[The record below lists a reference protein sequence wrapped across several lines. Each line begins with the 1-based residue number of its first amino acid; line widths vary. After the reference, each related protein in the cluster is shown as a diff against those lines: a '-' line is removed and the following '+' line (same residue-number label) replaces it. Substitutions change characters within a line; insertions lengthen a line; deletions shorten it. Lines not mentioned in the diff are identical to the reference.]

1 VHIVWINKNPWRKP
15 GPIVYMGLLNALAF
29 AWNEIP
35 TTYFVGAGAQSDTDT
50 DLREFYGVEPH
61 PRLTIARISES
72 RTQRRAVYT
81 AACAQIEKLAR
92 DGESVLVCTREL
104 GCLPALLALRKRY
117 PEKIRVLHECHDYY
131 LTTRHLPKR
140 DFAALRRQ
148 WSERL
153 LLPRL
158 DGLICLTEHQRA
170 LYQQHLPQLPAIALP
185 LGTLPQSP
193 TGTFSET
200 LTDALIEQR
209 RQARSV
215 AYIGHLHDYKGLEEL
230 FALAIAL
237 KPHNIALHTY
247 GGGGAQNESLR
258 QRALKDGVESTMQ
271 FTAFLPPRELHAR
284 LDSEISIGLVPLQD
298 TYYNRYLTCP
308 VKALDF
314 IAHGLPVVGTDLP
327 AVRAVTAEAGIY
339 ANFAATPTAALIAN
353 LLADPQRY
361 AAASR
366 ASRARAEQLTWQRRG
381 AALLQFAQP
390 LFNKPPI
397 EKPR

>member
-29 AWNEIP
+29 AWNEMP

-72 RTQRRAVYT
+72 RSQRRAVYT
-81 AACAQIEKLAR
+81 AACAHIEKLAR

-104 GCLPALLALRKRY
+104 GCLPALFALRKRY
-117 PEKIRVLHECHDYY
+117 PENIRVLHECHDYY

-153 LLPRL
+153 LLPKL

-170 LYQQHLPQLPAIALP
+170 LYQQHLPQLPAVALP
-185 LGTLPQSP
+185 LGTLPQP
-193 TGTFSET
+193 LPET
-200 LTDALIEQR
+200 LIEQR
-209 RQARSV
+209 RQMRRV

-247 GGGGAQNESLR
+247 GGGAAQNESLR
-258 QRALKDGVESTMQ
+258 QRARKDGVEDTLQ

-284 LDSEISIGLVPLQD
+284 LGSEISIGLVPLQD

-327 AVRAVTAEAGIY
+327 AVRAVVADAGLYATFEAV
-339 ANFAATPTAALIAN
+339 PTAALIAE

-361 AAASR
+361 AATSR
-366 ASRARAEQLTWQRRG
+366 ASRIRAEQLTWLRRG

-390 LFNKPPI
+390 LFKKPRFDKPPF